1 MKTFTTCAEKKAKQF
16 FNLLQGYT
24 RGIRMTAILILLLMG
39 VSNAWAYSLYLYTG
53 SFTSWEQDNVGFRI
67 WDGSKDVEFTS
78 LGNHW
83 YRCETTKTGNTY
95 FNRFSNNTNHNSFQV
110 NISSTNNVVKVTD
123 WGSGAL
129 TSLHITGNEWGGIGN
144 WNNKNDGGKMAITSG
159 STFTKTFTNI
169 SNSAHKFKITFWGAW
184 ENAIAYNSSNVSCVN
199 GTVKGDGTDD
209 NNIEFTPDNTGD
221 VTITYNVSTGK
232 VVITC
237 AAPTDEYT
245 VTLDNQ
251 GATTAGTTSVTAT
264 YNAAMPSITKPTKT
278 GYTFGG
284 YYTSTNGG
292 GTQYYTA
299 NGTSARTWNIAE
311 NTTLYAKWTANQYT
325 ITYKD
330 QGDATFSGTH
340 SSNPPTTH
348 TYGTTTT
355 LKTATKTG
363 YTFGGWYKEKECTN
377 KVTSLGATD
386 YIDNITL
393 YAKWTINTYTI
404 TFGVKDG
411 GGTVKATV
419 DGSEIASGAKV
430 EYNKQVVFT
439 ATADANNVFSKWVN
453 GSGSQLS
460 TQNPYT
466 HTVSGD
472 ATVKAVFLK
481 PTTVYLKPS
490 DNWKQANARFA
501 VYWWA
506 DGDKN
511 GWIDM
516 MAVGCNNEYY
526 RAEIPAGVTNFQF
539 VRLKPNS
546 ENGYDPSNSGLNYG
560 NAWNQ
565 TDNLTIQQGKYLYD
579 MTQTPKKH
587 IFLKPNTNWKTHNA
601 WFAVY
606 FYNSGNSDNIW
617 KKMTHHSDGVYGC
630 EWPSGYTH
638 VIFVRMKE
646 DDSTSLNFNNSWNQ
660 TKDLG
665 YNGNDNMFTIGEE
678 HWGNKE
684 LGADGSWSIF
694 YDNCYWNT
702 LALPT
707 VTFSQSS
714 NGSVT
719 VQTSGGETITT
730 DSSVDFDTEIIV
742 TVTPNAGYAVN
753 TATITIGDKQQTLY
767 SGENTITV
775 CGNTS
780 IDVSFKQKAEWY
792 IIGIDGNWGL
802 QEKYKFI
809 DGRVYVDL
817 GEKADK
823 TFKIAKASGGSVDNS
838 NQYGNK
844 TFQGHDNSHTLT
856 LANNLGGD
864 ATIKMVHNGGY
875 VFVWDEDTKKLTIEY
890 PNVCYLHGEFNDLHG
905 EINDWKD
912 NEAHALHNQVAMVK
926 LERNQEYEFK
936 VADKGVYRTSNAYG
950 TPIQASG
957 TITMDD
963 ETAYNG
969 DSRGWHNCKIKATV
983 TGIYRFSYN
992 RETHVLTIT
1001 YPEGS
1006 EPKVGDYRLAY
1017 KNSTSGSFHPAHF
1030 ISKNT
1035 TASEKLDTVS
1045 FFVDTISMTPQ
1056 IILQKCTNV
1065 SNGKGTWANVGS
1077 WQDVAVEA
1085 AGVYNFVLKQ
1095 TNSGDTHN
1103 AEIDM
1108 SKKHAYTGH
1117 YYIRTNCAAG
1127 GWEAYNVASSMMT
1140 YSSYA
1145 DKHEN
1150 FDHYY
1155 CEWVENTTEN
1165 VSFTIA
1171 NDYSYCVSDTM
1182 TTDNIATN
1190 SCLPG
1195 QKASVRF
1202 GWDSKSNEL
1211 SRAYLSG
1218 STNISDRF
1226 LVLIGDAKLK
1236 DANGNNFNVKD
1247 LNIHET
1253 NFADLQNWIY
1263 QVDVTASKDT
1273 YVKLTARY
1281 NGIVQYFH
1289 GSQDAGAQLL
1299 TSSDESEYKM
1309 RIIYDFKTNHLVAAW
1324 LGGGNTIEGEN
1335 RELGAEMMIIR
1346 KNQNKAEQLLFNP
1359 NTNTLGSVETVY
1371 AVTTFTKDFITSDRT
1386 QYERALYWVSF
1397 PFDVRI
1403 GEVFGFGEYGDHWI
1417 IQYYDGAAR
1426 AKYGLFEDSGTYW
1439 RCITSTDSVLHKNTG
1454 YVLTLDLDKVAQ
1466 SFLHDATEVSL
1477 YFPSTDD
1484 LGTITGT
1491 LPQSV
1496 SVTGHKCEIVMP
1508 DATQENKRDRRIYD
1522 SHWNMIGVPVFADVN
1537 GFLTDPAYVR
1547 DGISF
1552 YYEYLPAT
1560 NSYQAT
1566 NKTADFQTMYGY
1578 MVQFAGTINW
1588 SSKDVTF
1595 NPNQKLAAR
1604 RNSESDEPEKISFR
1618 LEIAQGEEMADQTFV
1633 QMQQEGATTEFDMNL
1648 DLTKIINSGANIY
1661 TLTGEQR
1668 IQSAGNALPMGE
1680 AIVPVG
1686 VQIAA
1691 EGEYTFRMPDGT
1703 EGMVVELVDYETNT
1717 RTNLLLSDYIVTLP
1731 KGTSENRFALHIQP
1745 QKDVVTSL
1753 ENIGEGVNNGEAVNK
1768 YLIDGKLIIRTA
1780 GGVVY
1785 DAQGRKL

>member
-1 MKTFTTCAEKKAKQF
+1 MKT
-16 FNLLQGYT
+16 NLLKS
-24 RGIRMTAILILLLMG
+24 IFISLILVMG
-39 VSNAWAYSLYLYTG
+39 VSNASAVDLYLRGFVSWDCWNDNHLVDRGNNIQSTYVSLTANSNYEFKIFTAGDWADNQYKRGSNGNDVTLGTEYQTNQNGGNLNFKPTVTG
-53 SFTSWEQDNVGFRI
+53 IYLFSVNTSTWKLTITRVIPTAAAPAEVVNGTNKMFYIEGYAGLNYLLNSSKNKASTSYPLSYMGTSYVNTAADLTQYYYISNNPNDWEGDANANIKSAKGGELFSHT
-67 WDGSKDVEFTS
+67 SKTAAKTAS
-78 LGNHW
+78 
-83 YRCETTKTGNTY
+83 TTPSISGNTL
-95 FNRFSNNTNHNSFQV
+95 
-110 NISSTNNVVKVTD
+110 NISTTTNATTGVYGSLKLYIQYYINNNFTGVT
-123 WGSGAL
+123 
-129 TSLHITGNEWGGIGN
+129 
-144 WNNKNDGGKMAITSG
+144 
-159 STFTKTFTNI
+159 
-169 SNSAHKFKITFWGAW
+169 
-184 ENAIAYNSSNVSCVN
+184 YNSS
-199 GTVKGDGTDD
+199 
-209 NNIEFTPDNTGD
+209 
-221 VTITYNVSTGK
+221 
-232 VVITC
+232 
-237 AAPTDEYT
+237 
-245 VTLDNQ
+245 
-251 GATTAGTTSVTAT
+251 TASYASIPAGGQTAR
-264 YNAAMPSITKPTKT
+264 
-278 GYTFGG
+278 
-284 YYTSTNGG
+284 TSTFDVSNL
-292 GTQYYTA
+292 
-299 NGTSARTWNIAE
+299 E
-311 NTTLYAKWTANQYT
+311 
-325 ITYKD
+325 
-330 QGDATFSGTH
+330 SGT
-340 SSNPPTTH
+340 
-348 TYGTTTT
+348 YT
-355 LKTATKTG
+355 LKTILTDGIIYYIADTDEFTI
-363 YTFGGWYKEKECTN
+363 TN
-377 KVTSLGATD
+377 TR
-386 YIDNITL
+386 
-393 YAKWTINTYTI
+393 TI
-404 TFGVKDG
+404 TFDVKDG
-411 GGTVKATV
+411 GGKVA
-419 DGSEIASGAKV
+419 AKV
-430 EYNKQVVFT
+430 GEEEYTSSPISVEDGTKITFT
-439 ATADANNVFSKWVN
+439 ATPDANNVFSKWVN
-453 GSGSQLS
+453 GSGTQIS

-466 HTVSGD
+466 HTVSSD
-472 ATVKAVFLK
+472 ATIKAVFLK
-481 PTTVYLKPS
+481 PTTIYLKPS
-490 DNWKQANARFA
+490 SVWKHANARFA
-501 VYWWA
+501 VYWWK
-506 DGDKN
+506 DTKN

-516 MAVGCNNEYY
+516 TAVGCNDEYY
-526 RAEIPAGVTNFQF
+526 MADVPAGVTNFKF
-539 VRLKPNS
+539 CRMNPATTENNFNNRWAETGNLTIPNDGKNLFDMTQMYLDAKAGWRNDNARFAAYFYVKDGGDGKTKWMS
-546 ENGYDPSNSGLNYG
+546 MSYVKDDIYNCDIPSGHNFDWVIFCRMNGEQSTDNWDNK
-560 NAWNQ
+560 WNQ
-565 TDNLTIQQGKYLYD
+565 TSNLELTSS
-579 MTQTPKKH
+579 
-587 IFLKPNTNWKTHNA
+587 N
-601 WFAVY
+601 
-606 FYNSGNSDNIW
+606 
-617 KKMTHHSDGVYGC
+617 
-630 EWPSGYTH
+630 YTH
-638 VIFVRMKE
+638 GNYFTI
-646 DDSTSLNFNNSWNQ
+646 
-660 TKDLG
+660 TKFE
-665 YNGNDNMFTIGEE
+665 NGNTE
-678 HWGNKE
+678 
-684 LGADGSWSIF
+684 GSWS
-694 YDNCYWNT
+694 WNDIAWT
-702 LALPT
+702 KLDLPKIT
-707 VTFSQSS
+707 YTQPA

-719 VQTSGGETITT
+719 VTTVSGEAITT
-730 DSSVDFDTEIIV
+730 GSSVEFDTEIIV

-753 TATITIGDKQQTLY
+753 TATITIGGKQQTLY
-767 SGENTITV
+767 SGENTVTV

-780 IDVSFKQKAEWY
+780 INVSFKQKAEWY
-792 IIGIDGNWGL
+792 IRGIDGNWDNP
-802 QEKYKFI
+802 QDKYKFI

-823 TFKIAKASGGSVDNS
+823 TFKIVKKKSDGTFDNDI
-838 NQYGNK
+838 QYGNK
-844 TFQGHDNSHTLT
+844 TFQGHDNSYTLT
-856 LANNLGGD
+856 LAKNEGEH
-864 ATIKMVHNGGY
+864 ATVKMVHNGGY

-926 LERNQEYEFK
+926 LDQGKTYEFK
-936 VADKGVYRTSNAYG
+936 VADTGIYRTSKAYATTIIG
-950 TPIQASG
+950 ST

-963 ETAYNG
+963 ATAYNG
-969 DSRGWHNCKIKATV
+969 DSRGWHNCTIQATV

-992 RETHVLTIT
+992 RETHVLVIT

-1006 EPKVGDYRLAY
+1006 EPRVDDYRLAY
-1017 KNSTSGSFHPAHF
+1017 KNSAPGSFHPAHF
-1030 ISKNT
+1030 IRKNT

-1045 FFVDTISMTPQ
+1045 FFVDGTASTPQ
-1056 IILQKCTNV
+1056 IILQRCTAV
-1065 SNGKGTWANVGS
+1065 ANGVGSWANVGD

-1095 TNSGDTHN
+1095 TNSGDN

-1155 CEWVENTTEN
+1155 CKWVENTTEN

-1182 TTDNIATN
+1182 TTDDIATN

-1195 QKASVRF
+1195 QQASVRF

-1226 LVLIGDAKLK
+1226 LVLIGDEKLK
-1236 DANGNNFNVKD
+1236 DSNGNNFNVKD

-1273 YVKLTARY
+1273 YVKLTAKYY
-1281 NGIVQYFH
+1281 NTVQYFH
-1289 GSQDAGAQLL
+1289 GSQDAGEQLL
-1299 TSSDESEYKM
+1299 TSSDASEYKM

-1324 LGGGNTIEGEN
+1324 LGGGNTIEGNN

-1439 RCITSTDSVLHKNTG
+1439 RYITSTDSVLHKNTG

-1466 SFLHDATEVSL
+1466 SFLHNATEVSL

-1508 DATQENKRDRRIYD
+1508 DATPGNRRDRTIYD

-1566 NKTADFQTMYGY
+1566 NKTANFQTMYGY

-1588 SSKDVTF
+1588 SSKNVTF

-1604 RNSESDEPEKISFR
+1604 RNGESELPEKVVLG
-1618 LEIAQGEEMADQTFV
+1618 LELVQGEEKADQTFV
-1633 QMQQEGATTEFDMNL
+1633 QLQQEGATTDFDMNI
-1648 DLTKIINSGANIY
+1648 DLTKIINNGANIY
-1661 TLTGEQR
+1661 TLTNDR
-1668 IQSAGNALPMGE
+1668 IQAAGNALPME
-1680 AIVPVG
+1680 ESVVPVG

-1717 RTNLLLSDYIVTLP
+1717 RTNLLLSDYIVTLS

-1780 GGVVY
+1780 EGIF
-1785 DAQGRKL
+1785 DAQGKRM

>member
-1 MKTFTTCAEKKAKQF
+1 
-16 FNLLQGYT
+16 
-24 RGIRMTAILILLLMG
+24 
-39 VSNAWAYSLYLYTG
+39 
-53 SFTSWEQDNVGFRI
+53 
-67 WDGSKDVEFTS
+67 
-78 LGNHW
+78 
-83 YRCETTKTGNTY
+83 
-95 FNRFSNNTNHNSFQV
+95 
-110 NISSTNNVVKVTD
+110 
-123 WGSGAL
+123 
-129 TSLHITGNEWGGIGN
+129 
-144 WNNKNDGGKMAITSG
+144 
-159 STFTKTFTNI
+159 
-169 SNSAHKFKITFWGAW
+169 
-184 ENAIAYNSSNVSCVN
+184 
-199 GTVKGDGTDD
+199 
-209 NNIEFTPDNTGD
+209 
-221 VTITYNVSTGK
+221 
-232 VVITC
+232 
-237 AAPTDEYT
+237 
-245 VTLDNQ
+245 
-251 GATTAGTTSVTAT
+251 
-264 YNAAMPSITKPTKT
+264 MPSITKPTKT

-299 NGTSARTWNIAE
+299 NGASARTWNIAE
-311 NTTLYAKWTANQYT
+311 NTTLYAKYTANQYT

-330 QGDATFSGTH
+330 QGNVAFSGTH
-340 SSNPPTTH
+340 ASTPPTKH
-348 TYGTTTT
+348 TYGTATT

-363 YTFGGWYKEKECTN
+363 YTFDGWHTDAACTN
-377 KVTSLGATD
+377 KVTSLGATA
-386 YIDNITL
+386 YTANITL
-393 YAKWTINTYTI
+393 YAKWT
-404 TFGVKDG
+404 
-411 GGTVKATV
+411 AT
-419 DGSEIASGAKV
+419 
-430 EYNKQVVFT
+430 
-439 ATADANNVFSKWVN
+439 
-453 GSGSQLS
+453 
-460 TQNPYT
+460 
-466 HTVSGD
+466 
-472 ATVKAVFLK
+472 
-481 PTTVYLKPS
+481 PTTIYLKPGLP
-490 DNWKQANARFA
+490 WKKDDARFA
-501 VYWWA
+501 IYAWGGNA
-506 DGDKN
+506 GDK
-511 GWIDM
+511 WVDM
-516 MAVGCNNEYY
+516 TAIGCNEEYY
-526 RAEIPAGVTNFQF
+526 VADVPAGYSQFKF
-539 VRLKPNS
+539 VRLNPETTENNFNDGTKWGETDNLSIPNDAKNLYDIS
-546 ENGYDPSNSGLNYG
+546 KKLHLNRGSWNENQEGRYAAYFFKENDNAFG
-560 NAWNQ
+560 NAWVDLISGNATDVYYCDIPSDKEYPNVIFCRMDPNQGNGWGNNKVWHQ
-565 TDNLTIQQGKYLYD
+565 TDNLSLED
-579 MTQTPKKH
+579 
-587 IFLKPNTNWKTHNA
+587 
-601 WFAVY
+601 
-606 FYNSGNSDNIW
+606 GN
-617 KKMTHHSDGVYGC
+617 Y
-630 EWPSGYTH
+630 
-638 VIFVRMKE
+638 
-646 DDSTSLNFNNSWNQ
+646 
-660 TKDLG
+660 
-665 YNGNDNMFTIGEE
+665 FTITSFGGDNGSKAKGNWTYIYTGE
-678 HWGNKE
+678 WTK
-684 LGADGSWSIF
+684 LD
-694 YDNCYWNT
+694 
-702 LALPT
+702 LPT
-707 VTFSQSS
+707 ITYSQTA

-719 VQTSGGETITT
+719 VTTVSGEAITT
-730 DSSVDFDTEIIV
+730 GSSVEFDTEIIV

-753 TATITIGDKQQTLY
+753 TATITIGGKQQTLY

-780 IDVSFKQKAEWY
+780 INVSFKQKAEWY

-823 TFKIAKASGGSVDNS
+823 QFKIAKASGGSVDNN

-856 LANNLGGD
+856 PANNLGGD

-890 PNVCYLHGEFNDLHG
+890 PNVCYLHGEFND
-905 EINDWKD
+905 WKD

-926 LERNQEYEFK
+926 LDKDQTYEFK
-936 VADKGVYRTSNAYG
+936 IADTGIYRTSNAYA
-950 TPIQASG
+950 TPIIGST

-963 ETAYNG
+963 ATAYT
-969 DSRGWHNCKIKATV
+969 SEPWHNCTIQATV

-992 RETHVLTIT
+992 RETHVLVIT

-1006 EPKVGDYRLAY
+1006 EPRVNDYRLAY
-1017 KNSTSGSFHPAHF
+1017 KNSAPGSFHPAHF
-1030 ISKNT
+1030 IRKNT

-1045 FFVDTISMTPQ
+1045 FFVDDATSTPQ
-1056 IILQKCTNV
+1056 IILQRCTAV
-1065 SNGKGTWANVGS
+1065 ANGVGTWANVGD

-1095 TNSGDTHN
+1095 TNSGNN

-1182 TTDNIATN
+1182 TTDDIATN

-1195 QKASVRF
+1195 HQASVRF

-1211 SRAYLSG
+1211 SRAYWSG
-1218 STNISDRF
+1218 ATNISDRF
-1226 LVLIGDAKLK
+1226 LVLIGDTKLK
-1236 DANGNNFNVKD
+1236 DANGHNFNVGG
-1247 LNIHET
+1247 LNPHET

-1273 YVKLTARY
+1273 YVKLTANY
-1281 NGIVQYFH
+1281 NDQVQYFH
-1289 GSQDAGAQLL
+1289 GSQDTGAQLL

-1309 RIIYDFKTNHLVAAW
+1309 RIVYDFKTNHLVAAW
-1324 LGGGNTIEGEN
+1324 LGGGNTIEGNN

-1359 NTNTLGSVETVY
+1359 NTNTLSSVETVY

-1417 IQYYDGAAR
+1417 IQYYDGDAR

-1439 RCITSTDSVLHKNTG
+1439 KFITNTDAILHKNTG

-1508 DATQENKRDRRIYD
+1508 DATPENKRDRTIYD

-1566 NKTADFQTMYGY
+1566 NKTANFQTMYGY

-1604 RNSESDEPEKISFR
+1604 RNGESELPEKISLS

-1633 QMQQEGATTEFDMNL
+1633 QLQQEGATTDFDMNI

-1661 TLTGEQR
+1661 TLTNDR
-1668 IQSAGNALPMGE
+1668 IQAAGNALPME
-1680 AIVPVG
+1680 ESVVPVC

-1703 EGMVVELVDYETNT
+1703 EGMVVELIDYETNT

-1768 YLIDGKLIIRTA
+1768 YLIDGRLYLKKGSVL
-1780 GGVVY
+1780 Y

>member
-1 MKTFTTCAEKKAKQF
+1 MNTTFTTQ
-16 FNLLQGYT
+16 NSSLLGKLS
-24 RGIRMTAILILLLMG
+24 GALLKSIFISLILVMG
-39 VSNAWAYSLYLYTG
+39 VSNASAYYLYLYTG
-53 SFTSWEQDNVGFRI
+53 DFTDWGKDYAAFRVG
-67 WDGSKDVEFTS
+67 TS
-78 LGNHW
+78 GDATGDKFEWVAPNW
-83 YRCETTKTGNTY
+83 YRCSTTKTGSQYIKRCSADGDTY
-95 FNRFSNNTNHNSFQV
+95 WNGQFSA
-110 NISSTNNVVKVTD
+110 NISSTNHVVKVTD
-123 WGSGAL
+123 WSAGSLDSQSPMYIAG
-129 TSLHITGNEWGGIGN
+129 SSWGNLASWK
-144 WNNKNDGGKMAITSG
+144 NNDPSGKMIYDGNQTFSITLG
-159 STFTKTFTNI
+159 VDNL
-169 SNSAHKFKITFWGAW
+169 NSCKFKIVYYNTW

-199 GTVKGDGTDD
+199 GTVKGDGTND
-209 NNIEFTPDNTGD
+209 NNIEFTPNNTGD
-221 VTITYNVSTGK
+221 VIITYNVSTGK
-232 VVITC
+232 IVITC
-237 AAPTDEYT
+237 PAPTDEYT

-292 GTQYYTA
+292 GTQYYNA
-299 NGTSARTWNIAE
+299 NGASARTWNIAE

-325 ITYKD
+325 ITYRD
-330 QGDATFSGTH
+330 QNNANFSGSH
-340 SSNPPTTH
+340 ASGYPTKH
-348 TYGTTTT
+348 TYGTATT
-355 LKTATKTG
+355 LKDATKTG
-363 YTFGGWYKEKECTN
+363 YTFDGWHTDAACTN
-377 KVTSLGATD
+377 KVTSLGATA
-386 YIDNITL
+386 YTANITL
-393 YAKWTINTYTI
+393 YAKWT
-404 TFGVKDG
+404 
-411 GGTVKATV
+411 AT
-419 DGSEIASGAKV
+419 
-430 EYNKQVVFT
+430 
-439 ATADANNVFSKWVN
+439 
-453 GSGSQLS
+453 
-460 TQNPYT
+460 
-466 HTVSGD
+466 
-472 ATVKAVFLK
+472 
-481 PTTVYLKPS
+481 PTTIYLKPS
-490 DNWKQANARFA
+490 ANWKQANARFA
-501 VYWWA
+501 IYA
-506 DGDKN
+506 FGGGGDK
-511 GWIDM
+511 WVDM
-516 MAVGCNNEYY
+516 TPVGCNDEYY
-526 RAEIPAGVTNFQF
+526 MVDVPAGYSQFKF
-539 VRLKPNS
+539 VRLNPNA
-546 ENGYDPSNSGLNYG
+546 DNYG
-560 NAWNQ
+560 WDKDVAWGQTDDLSIQNDGDNLWDMTKKMHLNIGSWSGNSSGRFAAYFFEQGKDGKWVSMFKGNDNNVYYCDIPNGTYTHLILCRMDPDNLTNAWNNSSVWHQ
-565 TDNLTIQQGKYLYD
+565 TGDIPLGVDNYYTITSWGTDGK
-579 MTQTPKKH
+579 
-587 IFLKPNTNWKTHNA
+587 NC
-601 WFAVY
+601 
-606 FYNSGNSDNIW
+606 S
-617 KKMTHHSDGVYGC
+617 
-630 EWPSGYTH
+630 
-638 VIFVRMKE
+638 
-646 DDSTSLNFNNSWNQ
+646 
-660 TKDLG
+660 
-665 YNGNDNMFTIGEE
+665 
-678 HWGNKE
+678 
-684 LGADGSWSIF
+684 ADGSYIMVGEWTKL
-694 YDNCYWNT
+694 D
-702 LALPT
+702 LPT
-707 VTFSQSS
+707 ITYSQPA

-719 VQTSGGETITT
+719 VKTASGEAITT
-730 DSSVDFDTEIIV
+730 DSSVEFDTEIIV

-753 TATITIGDKQQTLY
+753 TATITIGGKQQTLY
-767 SGENTITV
+767 SGENTVTV

-780 IDVSFKQKAEWY
+780 INVSFKQKAEWY
-792 IIGIDGNWGL
+792 IRGIDGNWDNP
-802 QEKYKFI
+802 QDKYKFI

-823 TFKIAKASGGSVDNS
+823 TFKIVKKKSDGTFDNDI
-838 NQYGNK
+838 QYGNK
-844 TFQGHDNSHTLT
+844 TFQGHDNSYTLT
-856 LANNLGGD
+856 LAKNEGEH
-864 ATIKMVHNGGY
+864 ATVKMVHNGGY

-890 PNVCYLHGEFNDLHG
+890 PNVCYLHGEFND
-905 EINDWKD
+905 WKD

-926 LERNQEYEFK
+926 LDKGETYEFK
-936 VADKGVYRTSNAYG
+936 IADTGIYRTSNAWATQIIG
-950 TPIQASG
+950 ST

-963 ETAYNG
+963 ATAYQG
-969 DSRGWHNCKIKATV
+969 EPWHNCTIQATV

-992 RETHVLTIT
+992 RETHVLVIT

-1006 EPKVGDYRLAY
+1006 EPKVNDYRLAY

-1030 ISKNT
+1030 IRKNT

-1045 FFVDTISMTPQ
+1045 FFVDGTASTPQ
-1056 IILQKCTNV
+1056 IILQRCTAV
-1065 SNGKGTWANVGS
+1065 ANGVGTWADDDD
-1077 WQDVAVEA
+1077 WQDVAVET

-1182 TTDNIATN
+1182 TTDDIATN

-1218 STNISDRF
+1218 ATNISDRF
-1226 LVLIGDAKLK
+1226 LVLIGDEKLK

-1273 YVKLTARY
+1273 YVKLTAKYY
-1281 NGIVQYFH
+1281 NTVQYFH
-1289 GSQDAGAQLL
+1289 GSESAGEQLL

-1359 NTNTLGSVETVY
+1359 NTNTLSSVETVY

-1439 RCITSTDSVLHKNTG
+1439 RYITSTDSVLHKNTG

-1496 SVTGHKCEIVMP
+1496 SVTGHKCEIVMT
-1508 DATQENKRDRRIYD
+1508 DATPENKRDRTIYD

-1633 QMQQEGATTEFDMNL
+1633 QMQQEGATAEFDMNL

-1661 TLTGEQR
+1661 TLTNDR
-1668 IQSAGNALPMGE
+1668 IQAAGNALPMDE
-1680 AIVPVG
+1680 TVVPVG

-1717 RTNLLLSDYIVTLP
+1717 RTNLLLSDYIVTLS

-1753 ENIGEGVNNGEAVNK
+1753 ENIGENGKVKTENGKPNK

-1780 GGVVY
+1780 EGVF
-1785 DAQGRKL
+1785 DAQGKRL

>member
-1 MKTFTTCAEKKAKQF
+1 MNTTFTTYAEKKAKQF
-16 FNLLQGYT
+16 LNLLQGYT
-24 RGIRMTAILILLLMG
+24 KGIRITAILILLLMG
-39 VSNAWAYSLYLYTG
+39 VSNAWGAHKG
-53 SFTSWEQDNVGFRI
+53 SNSGFWDNEGLKITFNVNGI
-67 WDGSKDVEFTS
+67 SSEKKLNYNSPETTS
-78 LGNHW
+78 LG
-83 YRCETTKTGNTY
+83 EVTTILQITNTVVNFWTNWGYSANSSTVYWELYKSSTKIGSTYERGKTGDEGYNG
-95 FNRFSNNTNHNSFQV
+95 SN
-110 NISSTNNVVKVTD
+110 STNTVTDITDILALTTGAGDYTIRVHAKFVSTEGTYWYNRNVDNGYYSFTFTIPQPTENEFKVTAVANPTA
-123 WGSGAL
+123 GGTVTP
-129 TSLHITGNEWGGIGN
+129 TSATAMGQNTGGDITAKANTGY
-144 WNNKNDGGKMAITSG
+144 
-159 STFTKTFTNI
+159 TFTNWTI
-169 SNSAHKFKITFWGAW
+169 KTGTGYFGTSGTSTTSTTANTKFRPTADASIQA
-184 ENAIAYNSSNVSCVN
+184 N
-199 GTVKGDGTDD
+199 
-209 NNIEFTPDNTGD
+209 FTAN
-221 VTITYNVSTGK
+221 
-232 VVITC
+232 
-237 AAPTDEYT
+237 EYT

-251 GATTAGTTSVTAT
+251 NATTAGTATVTAT
-264 YNAAMPSITKPTKT
+264 YGSAMPVITIPKKT

-284 YYTSTNGG
+284 YYTNTNGG
-292 GTQYYTA
+292 GTKYY
-299 NGTSARTWNIAE
+299 NVDGTSAKNWDKTSK
-311 NTTLYAKWTANQYT
+311 TTLYAKWTETKYDIQIN
-325 ITYKD
+325 IN
-330 QGDATFSGTH
+330 G
-340 SSNPPTTH
+340 N
-348 TYGTTTT
+348 GTTNQTGT
-355 LKTATKTG
+355 KSIGIMGISATATPAAGYIFKNWTVTG
-363 YTFGGWYKEKECTN
+363 
-377 KVTSLGATD
+377 GAHVSDANSAT
-386 YIDNITL
+386 T
-393 YAKWTINTYTI
+393 TI
-404 TFGVKDG
+404 
-411 GGTVKATV
+411 
-419 DGSEIASGAKV
+419 
-430 EYNKQVVFT
+430 T
-439 ATADANNVFSKWVN
+439 ATATGTVTANFE
-453 GSGSQLS
+453 
-460 TQNPYT
+460 
-466 HTVSGD
+466 
-472 ATVKAVFLK
+472 AT
-481 PTTVYLKPS
+481 PTTIYLKPS
-490 DNWKQANARFA
+490 ANWKQANARFA
-501 VYWWA
+501 VYA
-506 DGDKN
+506 FGGGSGDK
-511 GWIDM
+511 WVDM
-516 MAVGCNNEYY
+516 TPVGCNDEYY
-526 RAEIPAGVTNFQF
+526 MVDVPAGYTQFKF
-539 VRLKPNS
+539 VRLNPNA
-546 ENGYDPSNSGLNYG
+546 DDYG
-560 NAWNQ
+560 WGDDVAWGQ
-565 TDNLTIQQGKYLYD
+565 TDNLSIQNNGDNLWD
-579 MTQTPKKH
+579 MT
-587 IFLKPNTNWKTHNA
+587 
-601 WFAVY
+601 
-606 FYNSGNSDNIW
+606 
-617 KKMTHHSDGVYGC
+617 KKMH
-630 EWPSGYTH
+630 
-638 VIFVRMKE
+638 
-646 DDSTSLNFNNSWNQ
+646 LN
-660 TKDLG
+660 
-665 YNGNDNMFTIGEE
+665 I
-678 HWGNKE
+678 
-684 LGADGSWSIF
+684 GSWSADSNGRFAAYFFEQGKDGKWVSMFKGNDSNVYYCDIPNGT
-694 YDNCYWNT
+694 YTHLILCRMDPNNSTNDWNNYSVWHQTGDILLGVDNYYTITSWGTDGKDCSAVGSYIMVGEWT
-702 LALPT
+702 KLDLPKIT
-707 VTFSQSS
+707 YTQPA

-719 VQTSGGETITT
+719 VKTSRGEAITT
-730 DSSVDFDTEIIV
+730 GSSVEFDTEIIV

-753 TATITIGDKQQTLY
+753 TATITIGGKQQTLY

-780 IDVSFKQKAEWY
+780 INVSFKQKAEWY
-792 IIGIDGNWGL
+792 IIGIDGNWDL

-823 TFKIAKASGGSVDNS
+823 TFKIAKASGNNIDNN
-838 NQYGNK
+838 NQYGGI
-844 TFQGHDNSHTLT
+844 TFQGHDNSHTLNS
-856 LANNLGGD
+856 ANGYGGE
-864 ATIKMVHNGGY
+864 ATVKMVHNGGY

-890 PNVCYLHGEFNDLHG
+890 PNVCFLHGKFN
-905 EINDWKD
+905 EWKD

-1006 EPKVGDYRLAY
+1006 EPKVDDYRLAY
-1017 KNSTSGSFHPAHF
+1017 KNSASGSFHPAHF
-1030 ISKNT
+1030 IRKNT

-1045 FFVDTISMTPQ
+1045 FFVDDATSTPQ
-1056 IILQKCTNV
+1056 IILQRCTAV
-1065 SNGKGTWANVGS
+1065 ANGVGTWENFSG

-1095 TNSGDTHN
+1095 TNSGNTHN

-1127 GWEAYNVASSMMT
+1127 GWDMYAIPDNLMT
-1140 YSSYA
+1140 YASYP
-1145 DKHEN
+1145 DRYEN

-1155 CEWVENTTEN
+1155 CKWVENPTEN

-1190 SCLPG
+1190 SCLPD
-1195 QKASVRF
+1195 QQASVRF

-1236 DANGNNFNVKD
+1236 DANGHNFNVGG
-1247 LNIHET
+1247 LNPHET

-1273 YVKLTARY
+1273 YVKLTANY
-1281 NGIVQYFH
+1281 KGKVQYFH
-1289 GSQDAGAQLL
+1289 GSQNTGAQLL

-1309 RIIYDFKTNHLVAAW
+1309 RIVYDFKTNHLVAAW

-1359 NTNTLGSVETVY
+1359 NTNTLSSVETVY
-1371 AVTTFTKDFITSDRT
+1371 AVTTFTKDFITSNRT

-1403 GEVFGFGEYGDHWI
+1403 GDVFGFGEYGDHWI
-1417 IQYYDGAAR
+1417 IQYYDGDAR

-1439 RCITSTDSVLHKNTG
+1439 KFITNTDAILHKNTG
-1454 YVLTLDLDKVAQ
+1454 YVLTLDLDKVRT
-1466 SFLHDATEVSL
+1466 SFINNVEDVSL
-1477 YFPSTDD
+1477 YFPSTTN
-1484 LGTITGT
+1484 LGIITGT
-1491 LPQSV
+1491 LPE
-1496 SVTGHKCEIVMP
+1496 SVTVPPHECKIVMP
-1508 DATQENKRDRRIYD
+1508 DFTAENKRDRRIYD

-1537 GFLTDPAYVR
+1537 GFLTNPAHVR

-1595 NPNQKLAAR
+1595 NPNQQLAAR
-1604 RNSESDEPEKISFR
+1604 RNSESELPEKVVLG
-1618 LEIAQGEEMADQTFV
+1618 LELVQGEEKADQTFV
-1633 QMQQEGATTEFDMNL
+1633 QLQQEGATTDFDMNI

-1661 TLTGEQR
+1661 TLTNDR
-1668 IQSAGNALPMGE
+1668 IQAAGNALPMEE

-1731 KGTSENRFALHIQP
+1731 KGTSKNRFALHIQP
-1745 QKDVVTSL
+1745 QKDVVTGVES
-1753 ENIGEGVNNGEAVNK
+1753 IGENGKVKTENGKPNK
-1768 YLIDGKLIIRTA
+1768 FLIDGKLIIRTA
-1780 GGVVY
+1780 DGIF
-1785 DAQGRKL
+1785 DAQGHRL

>member
-1 MKTFTTCAEKKAKQF
+1 MKTFTNYAEKKAKQF

-24 RGIRMTAILILLLMG
+24 KGIRMTAILILLLMG
-39 VSNAWAYSLYLYTG
+39 VSNAWAGNNITFQNGANFYFDPYYNATQTVNKGTIQLAVRKYQNTGGDDYGWYTG
-53 SFTSWEQDNVGFRI
+53 VTTLTNIENTRLYYASNFEGPSWNDNGLSFHGW
-67 WDGSKDVEFTS
+67 
-78 LGNHW
+78 
-83 YRCETTKTGNTY
+83 
-95 FNRFSNNTNHNSFQV
+95 
-110 NISSTNNVVKVTD
+110 
-123 WGSGAL
+123 A
-129 TSLHITGNEWGGIGN
+129 
-144 WNNKNDGGKMAITSG
+144 M
-159 STFTKTFTNI
+159 I
-169 SNSAHKFKITFWGAW
+169 SNSSAKSNGDTEYWKDNNSTWYSDFKNYGLNNGSTYLFVATSASKGQSIEPNGAGYLS
-184 ENAIAYNSSNVSCVN
+184 EGYSALNYTQTIKTAVN
-199 GTVKGDGTDD
+199 GADANSK
-209 NNIEFTPDNTGD
+209 
-221 VTITYNVSTGK
+221 
-232 VVITC
+232 
-237 AAPTDEYT
+237 AAIT
-245 VTLDNQ
+245 VTSYNLTGNGTISSQKSASISTSSKSTTISDART
-251 GATTAGTTSVTAT
+251 ATTTLTVGTVA
-264 YNAAMPSITKPTKT
+264 T
-278 GYTFGG
+278 GYQFDGWYAAQTGG
-284 YYTSTNGG
+284 TALSTST
-292 GTQYYTA
+292 TYTYYPTA
-299 NGTSARTWNIAE
+299 ATTVYARFSA
-311 NTTLYAKWTANQYT
+311 KKYT

-330 QGDATFSGTH
+330 QNNTTFSGTH
-340 SSNPPTTH
+340 AANYPTKH
-348 TYGTTTT
+348 TYGTATT
-355 LKTATKTG
+355 LKDATKTG
-363 YTFGGWYKEKECTN
+363 YTFDGWHTDAACTN
-377 KVTSLGATD
+377 KVTSLGATA
-386 YIDNITL
+386 YTANITL
-393 YAKWTINTYTI
+393 YAKWT
-404 TFGVKDG
+404 
-411 GGTVKATV
+411 AT
-419 DGSEIASGAKV
+419 
-430 EYNKQVVFT
+430 
-439 ATADANNVFSKWVN
+439 
-453 GSGSQLS
+453 
-460 TQNPYT
+460 
-466 HTVSGD
+466 
-472 ATVKAVFLK
+472 
-481 PTTVYLKPS
+481 PTTIYLKPS
-490 DNWKQANARFA
+490 ANWKQANARFA
-501 VYWWA
+501 IYA
-506 DGDKN
+506 FGGGGDK
-511 GWIDM
+511 WVDM
-516 MAVGCNNEYY
+516 TPVGCNDEYY
-526 RAEIPAGVTNFQF
+526 MVDVPAGYSQFKF
-539 VRLKPNS
+539 VRLNPATT
-546 ENGYDPSNSGLNYG
+546 ENNWDNRWNETGDLTLPSNENNLFDMTWIYLNATSIWDKD
-560 NAWNQ
+560 NARFAAYFIRDINNTTDGRWMSMESTGTQHVYKCLIPDDAFYDWLSFCRMDGENTTNDWNNKWNQ
-565 TDNLTIQQGKYLYD
+565 TNDL
-579 MTQTPKKH
+579 
-587 IFLKPNTNWKTHNA
+587 
-601 WFAVY
+601 
-606 FYNSGNSDNIW
+606 
-617 KKMTHHSDGVYGC
+617 KMTGSNNDSYKTFGNYFTITDMGSDKSSG
-630 EWPSGYTH
+630 EW
-638 VIFVRMKE
+638 
-646 DDSTSLNFNNSWNQ
+646 SWNDIAW
-660 TKDLG
+660 TKLD
-665 YNGNDNMFTIGEE
+665 
-678 HWGNKE
+678 
-684 LGADGSWSIF
+684 
-694 YDNCYWNT
+694 
-702 LALPT
+702 LPT
-707 VTFSQSS
+707 ITYNQPA

-719 VQTSGGETITT
+719 VTTASGKAITT
-730 DSSVDFDTEIIV
+730 GSSVEFDTEIIV

-753 TATITIGDKQQTLY
+753 TATITIGGKQQTLY
-767 SGENTITV
+767 SGENTVTV

-780 IDVSFKQKAEWY
+780 INVSFKQKAEWY
-792 IIGIDGNWGL
+792 IIGIDGNWDL

-823 TFKIAKASGGSVDNS
+823 TFKIAKASGSSIDNN

-856 LANNLGGD
+856 SANSYGGD
-864 ATIKMVHNGGY
+864 ATIKMVHNGGH

-890 PNVCYLHGEFNDLHG
+890 PNVCYLHGEFNDLHE

-926 LERNQEYEFK
+926 LELNQEYEFK
-936 VADKGVYRTSNAYG
+936 VADKGVYRTSNAYA
-950 TPIQASG
+950 TPIIGST

-963 ETAYNG
+963 ATAYNG
-969 DSRGWHNCKIKATV
+969 DSRGWHNCTIQATV

-1006 EPKVGDYRLAY
+1006 EPKVNDYRLAY
-1017 KNSTSGSFHPAHF
+1017 KNSAPGSFHPAHF
-1030 ISKNT
+1030 IRKNT

-1045 FFVDTISMTPQ
+1045 FFVDGTASTPQ
-1056 IILQKCTNV
+1056 IILQRCTAV
-1065 SNGKGTWANVGS
+1065 ANGVGTWADVGG

-1145 DKHEN
+1145 DKHEK

-1155 CEWVENTTEN
+1155 CEWVENATEN

-1182 TTDNIATN
+1182 TTDNIAPY

-1195 QKASVRF
+1195 QQASVRF

-1218 STNISDRF
+1218 SSNISDRF
-1226 LVLIGDAKLK
+1226 LVLIGDEKLK
-1236 DANGNNFNVKD
+1236 DSNGNNFNVKD
-1247 LNIHET
+1247 LNSNET

-1263 QVDVTASKDT
+1263 QVDVTASKYT
-1273 YVKLTARY
+1273 YVKLTAKY
-1281 NGIVQYFH
+1281 NNIVQYFH

-1439 RCITSTDSVLHKNTG
+1439 RYITSTDSVLHQNTG

-1496 SVTGHKCEIVMP
+1496 SVTGHKCEIVMT
-1508 DATQENKRDRRIYD
+1508 DATPENKRDRTIYD

-1604 RNSESDEPEKISFR
+1604 RNSESELPEKVVLG
-1618 LEIAQGEEMADQTFV
+1618 LELVQGEEKADQTFV
-1633 QMQQEGATTEFDMNL
+1633 QLQQEGATTDFDMNI

-1661 TLTGEQR
+1661 TLTNDR
-1668 IQSAGNALPMGE
+1668 IQAAGNALPMEE

-1717 RTNLLLSDYIVTLP
+1717 RTNLLLSDYIVTLS

-1780 GGVVY
+1780 EGVF
-1785 DAQGRKL
+1785 DAQGKRL

>member
-1 MKTFTTCAEKKAKQF
+1 MDV
-16 FNLLQGYT
+16 
-24 RGIRMTAILILLLMG
+24 I
-39 VSNAWAYSLYLYTG
+39 YSG
-53 SFTSWEQDNVGFRI
+53 KW
-67 WDGSKDVEFTS
+67 
-78 LGNHW
+78 
-83 YRCETTKTGNTY
+83 TKL
-95 FNRFSNNTNHNSFQV
+95 
-110 NISSTNNVVKVTD
+110 D
-123 WGSGAL
+123 L
-129 TSLHITGNEWGGIGN
+129 
-144 WNNKNDGGKMAITSG
+144 
-159 STFTKTFTNI
+159 
-169 SNSAHKFKITFWGAW
+169 
-184 ENAIAYNSSNVSCVN
+184 
-199 GTVKGDGTDD
+199 
-209 NNIEFTPDNTGD
+209 P
-221 VTITYNVSTGK
+221 TITY
-232 VVITC
+232 
-237 AAPTDEYT
+237 
-245 VTLDNQ
+245 
-251 GATTAGTTSVTAT
+251 
-264 YNAAMPSITKPTKT
+264 
-278 GYTFGG
+278 
-284 YYTSTNGG
+284 
-292 GTQYYTA
+292 
-299 NGTSARTWNIAE
+299 
-311 NTTLYAKWTANQYT
+311 
-325 ITYKD
+325 
-330 QGDATFSGTH
+330 
-340 SSNPPTTH
+340 
-348 TYGTTTT
+348 
-355 LKTATKTG
+355 
-363 YTFGGWYKEKECTN
+363 
-377 KVTSLGATD
+377 
-386 YIDNITL
+386 
-393 YAKWTINTYTI
+393 
-404 TFGVKDG
+404 
-411 GGTVKATV
+411 
-419 DGSEIASGAKV
+419 
-430 EYNKQVVFT
+430 
-439 ATADANNVFSKWVN
+439 
-453 GSGSQLS
+453 SQ
-460 TQNPYT
+460 
-466 HTVSGD
+466 
-472 ATVKAVFLK
+472 
-481 PTTVYLKPS
+481 
-490 DNWKQANARFA
+490 
-501 VYWWA
+501 
-506 DGDKN
+506 
-511 GWIDM
+511 
-516 MAVGCNNEYY
+516 
-526 RAEIPAGVTNFQF
+526 PA
-539 VRLKPNS
+539 
-546 ENGYDPSNSGLNYG
+546 
-560 NAWNQ
+560 
-565 TDNLTIQQGKYLYD
+565 
-579 MTQTPKKH
+579 
-587 IFLKPNTNWKTHNA
+587 
-601 WFAVY
+601 
-606 FYNSGNSDNIW
+606 
-617 KKMTHHSDGVYGC
+617 
-630 EWPSGYTH
+630 
-638 VIFVRMKE
+638 
-646 DDSTSLNFNNSWNQ
+646 
-660 TKDLG
+660 
-665 YNGNDNMFTIGEE
+665 
-678 HWGNKE
+678 
-684 LGADGSWSIF
+684 
-694 YDNCYWNT
+694 
-702 LALPT
+702 
-707 VTFSQSS
+707 

-719 VQTSGGETITT
+719 VTTVSGEAITT
-730 DSSVDFDTEIIV
+730 GSSVEFDTEIIV

-753 TATITIGDKQQTLY
+753 TATITIGGKQQTLY

-780 IDVSFKQKAEWY
+780 INVSFKQKAEWY
-792 IIGIDGNWGL
+792 IRGIDGNWDNP
-802 QEKYKFI
+802 QDKYKFI

-823 TFKIAKASGGSVDNS
+823 TFKIVKKKSDGTFDEN
-838 NQYGNK
+838 NQYGGK
-844 TFQGHDNSHTLT
+844 TFQGHDNSHTLNS
-856 LANNLGGD
+856 ANGYGGES
-864 ATIKMVHNGGY
+864 TIKMVHNGGY
-875 VFVWDEDTKKLTIEY
+875 VFVWDEDTRKLTIEY

-926 LERNQEYEFK
+926 LDQGKTYEFK
-936 VADKGVYRTSNAYG
+936 IADTGIYRTSNAYA
-950 TPIQASG
+950 TPIIGST

-963 ETAYNG
+963 ATAYT
-969 DSRGWHNCKIKATV
+969 SEPWHNCTIQATV

-992 RETHVLTIT
+992 RETHVLVIT

-1006 EPKVGDYRLAY
+1006 EPREDDYRLAY
-1017 KNSTSGSFHPAHF
+1017 KNSASGSFHPAHF
-1030 ISKNT
+1030 IRKNT

-1045 FFVDTISMTPQ
+1045 FFVDDATSTPQ
-1056 IILQKCTNV
+1056 IILQRCTAV
-1065 SNGKGTWANVGS
+1065 ANGVGTWANVGG
-1077 WQDVAVEA
+1077 WQNVAVEA

-1127 GWEAYNVASSMMT
+1127 GWDAYNVASSMMT

-1155 CEWVENTTEN
+1155 CEWVENTKEN

-1195 QKASVRF
+1195 QQASVRF
-1202 GWDSKSNEL
+1202 GWDSKRNEL

-1218 STNISDRF
+1218 ATNISDRF
-1226 LVLIGDAKLK
+1226 LVLIGDEKLK
-1236 DANGNNFNVKD
+1236 DANGHNFNVGG
-1247 LNIHET
+1247 LNPHET

-1263 QVDVTASKDT
+1263 QVDVTASKYTD
-1273 YVKLTARY
+1273 VKLTAKY
-1281 NGIVQYFH
+1281 NNIVQYFH

-1324 LGGGNTIEGEN
+1324 LGGGNTIEGNN

-1359 NTNTLGSVETVY
+1359 NTNTLSSVETVY

-1439 RCITSTDSVLHKNTG
+1439 KFITNTDAILHKNTG

-1508 DATQENKRDRRIYD
+1508 DATPENKRDRTIYD

-1537 GFLTDPAYVR
+1537 GFLTNPAHVR

-1552 YYEYLPAT
+1552 YYEYLPST

-1566 NKTADFQTMYGY
+1566 NKTANFQTMYGY

-1633 QMQQEGATTEFDMNL
+1633 QLQQEGATAEFDMNL

-1661 TLTGEQR
+1661 TLTSDR
-1668 IQSAGNALPMGE
+1668 IQAAGNALPMGE
-1680 AIVPVG
+1680 AVVPVG

-1717 RTNLLLSDYIVTLP
+1717 RTNLLLSDYIVTLS

-1745 QKDVVTSL
+1745 QKDVVTGV

-1768 YLIDGKLIIRTA
+1768 YLIDGRLYLKKGSVL
-1780 GGVVY
+1780 Y
-1785 DAQGRKL
+1785 DAQGRRL

>member
-1 MKTFTTCAEKKAKQF
+1 MKT
-16 FNLLQGYT
+16 NLLKS
-24 RGIRMTAILILLLMG
+24 IFISLILVLG
-39 VSNAWAYSLYLYTG
+39 TANAWAETVLFLKNTIPFNNGRYAYFYT
-53 SFTSWEQDNVGFRI
+53 SSY
-67 WDGSKDVEFTS
+67 WDGNN
-78 LGNHW
+78 GA
-83 YRCETTKTGNTY
+83 G
-95 FNRFSNNTNHNSFQV
+95 SNNIAIHCNSMTKLGWDGQSDIYVYQTSSNYKYVAIMDHHQYNYDNFWETQGCAATYDACDGLYDITKPMMIP
-110 NISSTNNVVKVTD
+110 ISNDPFKKNQDKTQYYHFSWDVPTIWIKHPFGGGD
-123 WGSGAL
+123 WSYKQM
-129 TSLHITGNEWGGIGN
+129 TYN
-144 WNNKNDGGKMAITSG
+144 NDGTFSVDAEYSDGKG
-159 STFTKTFTNI
+159 CDYGCQN
-169 SNSAHKFKITFWGAW
+169 ND
-184 ENAIAYNSSNVSCVN
+184 N
-199 GTVKGDGTDD
+199 GKGGY
-209 NNIEFTPDNTGD
+209 IE
-221 VTITYNVSTGK
+221 
-232 VVITC
+232 
-237 AAPTDEYT
+237 
-245 VTLDNQ
+245 
-251 GATTAGTTSVTAT
+251 
-264 YNAAMPSITKPTKT
+264 KPTKT
-278 GYTFGG
+278 PNNTWSHLARFKMTFIGGSVNISITKLCTVTFNMNGHGSAIDAQNVLYNSKATQPSNPTASGYTFGG
-284 YYTSTNGG
+284 WYTDKNC
-292 GTQYYTA
+292 
-299 NGTSARTWNIAE
+299 TSAFE
-311 NTTLYAKWTANQYT
+311 FNTAITDDKTLYAKWTAT
-325 ITYKD
+325 
-330 QGDATFSGTH
+330 
-340 SSNPPTTH
+340 PTT
-348 TYGTTTT
+348 
-355 LKTATKTG
+355 
-363 YTFGGWYKEKECTN
+363 
-377 KVTSLGATD
+377 
-386 YIDNITL
+386 I
-393 YAKWTINTYTI
+393 
-404 TFGVKDG
+404 
-411 GGTVKATV
+411 
-419 DGSEIASGAKV
+419 
-430 EYNKQVVFT
+430 
-439 ATADANNVFSKWVN
+439 
-453 GSGSQLS
+453 
-460 TQNPYT
+460 
-466 HTVSGD
+466 
-472 ATVKAVFLK
+472 
-481 PTTVYLKPS
+481 YLKPS
-490 DNWKQANARFA
+490 ANWKQANARFA
-501 VYWWA
+501 IYA
-506 DGDKN
+506 FGGGSGDK
-511 GWIDM
+511 WVDM
-516 MAVGCNNEYY
+516 TPVGCNDEYY
-526 RAEIPAGVTNFQF
+526 MVDVPAGYSKFKF
-539 VRLKPNS
+539 VRLNPNA
-546 ENGYDPSNSGLNYG
+546 DNYG
-560 NAWNQ
+560 WDKDVAWGQ
-565 TDNLTIQQGKYLYD
+565 TDDLSIQNDGDNLWDMTKKMHLNIGSWSEDSNGRFAAYFFEQGKDGKWVSMYKGNDSNVYYCD
-579 MTQTPKKH
+579 
-587 IFLKPNTNWKTHNA
+587 IPNGT
-601 WFAVY
+601 
-606 FYNSGNSDNIW
+606 
-617 KKMTHHSDGVYGC
+617 
-630 EWPSGYTH
+630 YTH
-638 VIFVRMKE
+638 LILCRM
-646 DDSTSLNFNNSWNQ
+646 DPDNSTNGWDNYSVWHQTGDIPLGVDNYYTITSWGTDGKNCS
-660 TKDLG
+660 
-665 YNGNDNMFTIGEE
+665 
-678 HWGNKE
+678 
-684 LGADGSWSIF
+684 ADGSYIMVGEWTKL
-694 YDNCYWNT
+694 D
-702 LALPT
+702 LPT
-707 VTFSQSS
+707 ITYSQPA

-719 VQTSGGETITT
+719 VTTASGEAITT
-730 DSSVDFDTEIIV
+730 GSSVGFDTEIIV

-753 TATITIGDKQQTLY
+753 TATITIGDKQQALY
-767 SGENTITV
+767 SGENTVTV

-780 IDVSFKQKAEWY
+780 INVSFRQKAEWY
-792 IIGIDGNWGL
+792 IRGIDGNWDNP
-802 QEKYKFI
+802 QDKYKFI

-817 GEKADK
+817 GEKSDK
-823 TFKIAKASGGSVDNS
+823 TFKIVKKNS
-838 NQYGNK
+838 NGNFDENNQYGGN

-856 LANNLGGD
+856 LANNFGGD

-926 LERNQEYEFK
+926 L
-936 VADKGVYRTSNAYG
+936 DKGKTYAFKIADTGIYRTSKAYA
-950 TPIQASG
+950 TPIIGST

-963 ETAYNG
+963 ATAYQG
-969 DSRGWHNCKIKATV
+969 EPWHTCTIQATV

-992 RETHVLTIT
+992 RETHVLVIT

-1006 EPKVGDYRLAY
+1006 EPKVNDYRLAY

-1030 ISKNT
+1030 IRKNT

-1045 FFVDTISMTPQ
+1045 FFVDGTASTPQ
-1056 IILQKCTNV
+1056 IILQRCTAV
-1065 SNGKGTWANVGS
+1065 ANGVGTWAKIGE

-1202 GWDSKSNEL
+1202 GWDSKRNEL

-1218 STNISDRF
+1218 ATEISDRF

-1439 RCITSTDSVLHKNTG
+1439 RYITSTDSVLHKNTG

-1484 LGTITGT
+1484 LGTIRGT

-1633 QMQQEGATTEFDMNL
+1633 QLQQEGATTNFDMNI

-1661 TLTGEQR
+1661 TLTNDR
-1668 IQSAGNALPMGE
+1668 IQTAGNALPME
-1680 AIVPVG
+1680 KAIVPVG

-1703 EGMVVELVDYETNT
+1703 EGMVVELVDHETNT

-1745 QKDVVTSL
+1745 QKDVVTGVG
-1753 ENIGEGVNNGEAVNK
+1753 NIDGGVNSGEGVKK
-1768 YLIDGKLIIRTA
+1768 YLIDGRLYLKKGSVL
-1780 GGVVY
+1780 Y